1 MKLNA
6 NIALMRNKRANKVA
20 KRRLKLAESYL
31 KKHDKENFYD
41 EVLRALWG
49 YFSDKLSIPGANLTK
64 SNIGA
69 ELSAYGVD
77 QALIQQFMKILD
89 TCEFARYAP
98 VESNVAMDQLY
109 VETSEAIGKMENILK
124 SKN

>member
-1 MKLNA
+1 M
-6 NIALMRNKRANKVA
+6 
-20 KRRLKLAESYL
+20 
-31 KKHDKENFYD
+31 
-41 EVLRALWG
+41 
-49 YFSDKLSIPGANLTK
+49 K

-77 QALIQQFMKILD
+77 QALIQQFMTILD

-98 VESNVAMDQLY
+98 VESTVAMDQLY
-109 VETSEAIGKMENILK
+109 EETSEAIGKMENILK